1 MTLLYYT
8 LREDTVN
15 RHGNDRKMSN
25 FSSVFILV
33 DGHLR
38 DFYSLYEDRHYSK
51 AVFSIKYDKI

>member
-15 RHGNDRKMSN
+15 RKMSN

-51 AVFSIKYDKI
+51 AVFSIKYDKIWV

>member
-1 MTLLYYT
+1 MEMT
-8 LREDTVN
+8 E
-15 RHGNDRKMSN
+15 KMSN

-51 AVFSIKYDKI
+51 AVFSIKYDKIWV